1 MEGAEPLPRRSLSVL
16 PKLATALPLIT
27 KGAQHPKNDLKE
39 AVMAEKAYNLNLKFD
54 CWSSQCWFLGEDS
67 PEAEARFKAAR
78 EKIPGVAEYCRNP
91 LQFSA
96 RVAELFKSFGFDR
109 VHK

>member
-1 MEGAEPLPRRSLSVL
+1 
-16 PKLATALPLIT
+16 
-27 KGAQHPKNDLKE
+27 
-39 AVMAEKAYNLNLKFD
+39 MAEKAYNLNLKFD

-67 PEAEARFKAAR
+67 PEAEARFKVAR

>member
-1 MEGAEPLPRRSLSVL
+1 MEGAEPLPKRSLSVL

-54 CWSSQCWFLGEDS
+54 
-67 PEAEARFKAAR
+67 
-78 EKIPGVAEYCRNP
+78 
-91 LQFSA
+91 
-96 RVAELFKSFGFDR
+96 
-109 VHK
+109 